1 MKLHHKEAV
10 EGKAKIEDHAEML
23 HSKVT
28 LLKDIQED
36 HAHLKAQC
44 APSLRCVCAP
54 WTGGLGWKLALDGPV
69 LVCVW
74 RKERGLYGGIHEFSC
89 W

>member
-1 MKLHHKEAV
+1 MKLHHKEAL

-28 LLKDIQED
+28 PLKDIQED

-44 APSLRCVCAP
+44 DALTSVCVCVCIMDW
-54 WTGGLGWKLALDGPV
+54 WTGVEVGFGWPRAS
-69 LVCVW
+69 VCLEEGEGVVW
-74 RKERGLYGGIHEFSC
+74 GYTRV
-89 W
+89 